1 MVRSFIQQAMEAKQ
15 LPQSATSL
23 IVECPRTSKFYL
35 LPKIHKPGNPGRPT
49 VSACACPTE
58 KLALYLDKVTA
69 PFVRGLE
76 SYVKDTTHMLNII
89 DSFRFSNDGGAAF
102 GVQNGHQI
110 TVYSHYQ
117 R

>member
-1 MVRSFIQQAMEAKQ
+1 MEAKQ
-15 LPQSATSL
+15 LQPSAINL
-23 IVECPRTSKFYL
+23 VVECPRKFYL

-76 SYVKDTTHMLNII
+76 S
-89 DSFRFSNDGGAAF
+89 
-102 GVQNGHQI
+102 
-110 TVYSHYQ
+110 
-117 R
+117 